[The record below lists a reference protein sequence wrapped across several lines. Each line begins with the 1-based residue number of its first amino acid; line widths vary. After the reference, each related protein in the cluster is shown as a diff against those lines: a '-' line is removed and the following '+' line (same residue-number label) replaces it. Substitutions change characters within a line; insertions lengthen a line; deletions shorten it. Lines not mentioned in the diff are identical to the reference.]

1 LSATAHDIV
10 SELDLSDASV
20 AADAFSGA
28 VTAAETHATTQEHA
42 GPHVPGLQ
50 GHGVFGSEWITQTV
64 FSTWIFMA
72 LMLAVLV
79 ALRLALRAKGGFIKG
94 TGVAIVRT
102 LDGFLS
108 GALEDAA
115 FARKAFFLL
124 GGCFVYILAAN
135 LFGLG
140 VDWLGAF
147 WPAVH
152 AWLRPINSD
161 LNTTLG
167 MAAVV
172 LLTSH
177 LLMLR
182 HRGFFGY
189 LKHYLFHFH
198 GADFVE
204 KTVNVAVGW
213 LHLIG
218 EAVRLLSLSLRL
230 FGNIFAGT
238 MLLVIMVYLTARLS
252 ALHVNFGELL
262 TIPFW
267 CLELF
272 VAFIQALVF
281 TTLACVYF
289 REARDGHGHAAH
301 PQSVSHS

>member
-1 LSATAHDIV
+1 MTVPPDIDLAQISDAADAAV
-10 SELDLSDASV
+10 LSDAEPH
-20 AADAFSGA
+20 ADA
-28 VTAAETHATTQEHA
+28 HASTQAHA
-42 GPHVPGLQ
+42 GPHVPELQ
-50 GHGVFGSEWITQTV
+50 GAGLFGTEWVTQTV

-79 ALRLALRAKGGFIKG
+79 PLRLALRKKGGPLK
-94 TGVAIVRT
+94 TSGVAVVKA

-108 GALEDAA
+108 GALGDAA

-124 GGCFVYILAAN
+124 GGCFVYILSAN

-140 VDWLGAF
+140 VDWLA
-147 WPAVH
+147 H

-167 MAAVV
+167 MAVVV

-177 LLMLR
+177 FLMLR

-189 LKHYLFHFH
+189 FKHYLFHFQ
-198 GADFVE
+198 GADLVE
-204 KTVNVAVGW
+204 KSVNVAVGW
-213 LHLIG
+213 LHAVG

-238 MLLVIMVYLTARLS
+238 MLLVIMVYLTSRLS
-252 ALHVNFGELL
+252 VAHVNFGELL

-289 REARDGHGHAAH
+289 REARESHGHAAH
-301 PQSVSHS
+301 PHQVSQS

>member
-1 LSATAHDIV
+1 MAISQDI
-10 SELDLSDASV
+10 DLSQISD
-20 AADAFSGA
+20 AADAA
-28 VTAAETHATTQEHA
+28 VLSNAEPLADAHASTQAHA
-42 GPHVPGLQ
+42 GPHVPELQ
-50 GHGVFGSEWITQTV
+50 GAGLFGTEWITQTV

-79 ALRLALRAKGGFIKG
+79 PLRLALRKKGGLLK
-94 TGVAIVRT
+94 TSGVAVVKS

-108 GALEDAA
+108 GALEDAV
-115 FARKAFFLL
+115 FARRAFFLL

-140 VDWLGAF
+140 VDWIGSF

-167 MAAVV
+167 MAVVV

-177 LLMLR
+177 FLMLR

-189 LKHYLFHFH
+189 LKHYLFHFS

-204 KTVNVAVGW
+204 KCVNVAVGW
-213 LHLIG
+213 LHLVG

-238 MLLVIMVYLTARLS
+238 MLLVIMVYLTSRLS
-252 ALHVNFGELL
+252 VAHVNFGELL

-289 REARDGHGHAAH
+289 REARESHGHAAH
-301 PQSVSHS
+301 PHQVSHS

>member
-1 LSATAHDIV
+1 MTATQQDIELSQ
-10 SELDLSDASV
+10 LSDA
-20 AADAFSGA
+20 ADAA
-28 VTAAETHATTQEHA
+28 VSSDVSETHAATEAHA
-42 GPHVPGLQ
+42 GPHVPELQ
-50 GHGVFGSEWITQTV
+50 GGAMFGTEWITQTV
-64 FSTWIFMA
+64 FSTWLFMA

-79 ALRLALRAKGGFIKG
+79 PLRMALRKKGGLLK
-94 TGVAIVRT
+94 TSGVAVVKS
-102 LDGFLS
+102 LDGFLT

-124 GGCFVYILAAN
+124 AGCFVYILAAN

-140 VDWLGAF
+140 VDWLGSF

-167 MAAVV
+167 MAVVV
-172 LLTSH
+172 LISSH

-182 HRGFFGY
+182 HRGVVKY
-189 LKHYLFHFH
+189 LGHYAFHFH
-198 GADFVE
+198 GENLVE
-204 KTVNVAVGW
+204 KVVNVAVGW
-213 LHLIG
+213 LHAVG
-218 EAVRLLSLSLRL
+218 EGVRLLSLSLRL

-238 MLLVIMVYLTARLS
+238 MLLVIMTFLTARLS
-252 ALHVNFGELL
+252 LWSVHFGELL

-289 REARDGHGHAAH
+289 REAREPQRAH
-301 PQSVSHS
+301 KHVAHS